1 METNPPNEIKETT
14 EIKKD
19 EQNKLNEDK
28 DKLLIQDKDSIKELI
43 EDNNENRKSQTKE
56 ENSERG
62 SIPGSNGSNSYQ
74 NQDNPLYKNLID
86 SSTDLD
92 KIVPGKDEG
101 RLNSISYGSNEEK
114 ESQRKSD
121 EKDRYSLSNFNFGNL
136 YKDFGRRR
144 TITRAD
150 RKTRFM
156 TIVEEEKDKN
166 MKLKDIINAQLN
178 EIKDNTIAFLL
189 QAAKELEHRYAEYIN
204 NICDYIAENEIKIN
218 KVFQQNN
225 ETGENMLENSEN
237 NITQQIENLLEI
249 HENIF
254 NALEDHASLLE
265 IFLEKIDLIQQ
276 KNPLE
281 YFINTYSSNILNS
294 WFLNKVNFQKL
305 NVSSFES
312 NKDLSELYTKYLIR
326 QKSNTFKN
334 FSITQDKYGN
344 LSSGSDFIR
353 QNLKN
358 LEKLKFYNVKGEE
371 INKIFEKNQKD
382 GKEQD
387 MIASKLKSLSVF
399 DSNFSSTALNK
410 LYTPSLKKLKIK
422 RIILPISLA
431 GFFDSILFKSSF
443 LQNLYLQKCLIDD
456 ESLSQIFTYLSEK
469 PKLLESLQNI
479 SFAGNE
485 ITTVN
490 MKQLIDKKCT
500 FQSLEVLDFS
510 KNSIYEFGMENFR
523 VLQNIKILDL
533 SDNNIISYSLFE
545 NVKNMKK
552 LQCILFLCNNMFLS
566 NNKNYTNS
574 YKKYIYNKLENYNS
588 KIKKINLTFLFDK
601 ISKNN
606 ILSLKLSPMIK
617 ISLIK
622 LNLSYCGLDNELV
635 CKFLNNNFGLLNL
648 KILILSKN
656 FIDLKFFEL
665 IKKIEIPLEKLE
677 CLDLSLND
685 IHSLTYEEY
694 QNVELFVNKHIHLK
708 RIKLQETI
716 FTQDLLVLSQHEPE
730 KFGEINRNL
739 ISKDFKFVVE
749 KDNALLIE
757 PLKDLFYIKDK
768 EI

>member
-86 SSTDLD
+86 STTDLD

-422 RIILPISLA
+422 RIILPLSLS

-443 LQNLYLQKCLIDD
+443 LQNIYLQKCFIDD
-456 ESLSQIFTYLSEK
+456 ESLSQFFNYLSEK
-469 PKLLESLQNI
+469 PKLMESLQNI
-479 SFAGNE
+479 SFSGND
-485 ITTVN
+485 ITSVN
-490 MKQLIDKKCT
+490 MQPLIDKKCN
-500 FQSLEVLDFS
+500 FQNLEVLDFS
-510 KNSIYEFGMENFR
+510 KNNIYEFGIENFR
-523 VLQNIKILDL
+523 LLQNIKILDL
-533 SDNNIISYSLFE
+533 SDNNLTNYSLFE
-545 NVKNMKK
+545 NVKSMKK
-552 LQCILFLCNNMFLS
+552 IKCILFLCNNIFLS
-566 NNKNYTNS
+566 NNKNYTN
-574 YKKYIYNKLENYNS
+574 KYMKYLYEKLENYNS
-588 KIKKINLTFLFDK
+588 KIKKINLTFLYDV
-601 ISKNN
+601 ISKEN
-606 ILSLKLSPMIK
+606 ILRLKLSPMIK

-622 LNLSYCGLDNELV
+622 LNLSYCGIDNELA
-635 CKFLNNNFGLLNL
+635 CKFLNNNFGLLSL
-648 KILILSKN
+648 KVLILSRN

-665 IKKIEIPLEKLE
+665 SKKIEIALEKLE

-694 QNVELFVNKHIHLK
+694 QNIEFFINKHIHMK

-716 FTQDLLVLSQHEPE
+716 FSQNLLVLSQSEPE

-739 ISKDFKFVVE
+739 ISKEFKFVVE

-757 PLKDLFYIKDK
+757 PLKDLFDIKDK

>member
-19 EQNKLNEDK
+19 EQNKSNEDK

-86 SSTDLD
+86 STTDLD

-144 TITRAD
+144 TITRVD
-150 RKTRFM
+150 RKSRFM

-422 RIILPISLA
+422 RIILPLSLA

-456 ESLSQIFTYLSEK
+456 ESLSQLFTYLSEK

-510 KNSIYEFGMENFR
+510 KNSIYEFGIENFR

-574 YKKYIYNKLENYNS
+574 YKKYIFNKLENFNS

>member
-86 SSTDLD
+86 STTDLD

-144 TITRAD
+144 TITRVD
-150 RKTRFM
+150 RKSRFM

-422 RIILPISLA
+422 RIILPLSLT

-510 KNSIYEFGMENFR
+510 KNSIYEFGIENFR

-574 YKKYIYNKLENYNS
+574 YKKYIYNNLENYNS

>member
-86 SSTDLD
+86 STTDLD

-144 TITRAD
+144 TITRVD
-150 RKTRFM
+150 RKSRFM

-166 MKLKDIINAQLN
+166 MKLKNIINAQLN

-189 QAAKELEHRYAEYIN
+189 QTAKELEHRYAEYIN

-422 RIILPISLA
+422 RIILPLSLA

-716 FTQDLLVLSQHEPE
+716 FTQDLLVLSQNEPE

-739 ISKDFKFVVE
+739 ISKGFKFVVE
-749 KDNALLIE
+749 KNNALLIE
-757 PLKDLFYIKDK
+757 SLKDLFYIKDK

>member
-86 SSTDLD
+86 STTDLD

-144 TITRAD
+144 TITRVD
-150 RKTRFM
+150 RKSRFM

-422 RIILPISLA
+422 RIILPLSLA

-574 YKKYIYNKLENYNS
+574 YKKYIFNKLENFNS

>member
-14 EIKKD
+14 ETKKD

-144 TITRAD
+144 TMTRVD
-150 RKTRFM
+150 RKSRFM

-422 RIILPISLA
+422 RIILPLSLA

>member
-305 NVSSFES
+305 NVSSFGS

-422 RIILPISLA
+422 RIILPLSLA

-677 CLDLSLND
+677 CLDLSLYD

>member
-422 RIILPISLA
+422 RIILPLSLA

-456 ESLSQIFTYLSEK
+456 ESLSQLFTYLSEK

>member
-144 TITRAD
+144 TITRAE

-422 RIILPISLA
+422 RIILPLSLA

>member
-1 METNPPNEIKETT
+1 MENNPPNEIKETT
-14 EIKKD
+14 EIQKE
-19 EQNKLNEDK
+19 EQNKLEEEK
-28 DKLLIQDKDSIKELI
+28 DNQQIQDKDSTKEI
-43 EDNNENRKSQTKE
+43 IQENIENRKSEVKD

-62 SIPGSNGSNSYQ
+62 SIPGSIGSNSYQ

-86 SSTDLD
+86 STTDLD

-101 RLNSISYGSNEEK
+101 RLNSISNGSNEEK

-121 EKDRYSLSNFNFGNL
+121 EKDRYSYSNFNFGNL
-136 YKDFGRRR
+136 YKDFGLRR
-144 TITRAD
+144 TITRAE
-150 RKTRFM
+150 RKSRFI

-178 EIKDNTIAFLL
+178 EIKDNTLEFFL
-189 QAAKELEHRYAEYIN
+189 QTAKELEHRYVDYIN
-204 NICDYIAENEIKIN
+204 NICDYIAENEMKIN

-225 ETGENMLENSEN
+225 ESGENMLENIEN
-237 NITQQIENLLEI
+237 NIIQQIENLLEI

-254 NALEDHASLLE
+254 NALEDHSSILK

-281 YFINTYSSNILNS
+281 YFIHTYSSNILNS
-294 WFLNKVNFQKL
+294 WFLNKINFQKL
-305 NVSSFES
+305 NISSFES
-312 NKDLSELYTKYLIR
+312 NKDLSELFTKYLIK

-344 LSSGSDFIR
+344 LSTGSDFIR

-387 MIASKLKSLSVF
+387 MIASKLKSISVF
-399 DSNFSSTALNK
+399 DSNFSSTTLNK

-422 RIILPISLA
+422 RIILPLSLA
-431 GFFDSILFKSSF
+431 EFFDSILYKSSF

-456 ESLSQIFTYLSEK
+456 ESLLQFFTYLSEK

-485 ITTVN
+485 ITAVN

-510 KNSIYEFGMENFR
+510 KNSIYEFGIENFR
-523 VLQNIKILDL
+523 LLQNLKILDL

-545 NVKNMKK
+545 NVKSMKK
-552 LQCILFLCNNMFLS
+552 LKCILFLCNNMFLS

-574 YKKYIYNKLENYNS
+574 YTKYVYDKLENYNS
-588 KIKKINLTFLFDK
+588 KIKKINLTFLFDR
-601 ISKNN
+601 ISKSN

-648 KILILSKN
+648 RILILCRN
-656 FIDLKFFEL
+656 FIDLKFFDL
-665 IKKIEIPLEKLE
+665 IKKIEISLEKLE

-694 QNVELFVNKHIHLK
+694 QNIELFVNKHIHLK

-716 FTQDLLVLSQHEPE
+716 FSQDLLVLSEHEPE

-757 PLKDLFYIKDK
+757 PLRDLFYIKDK

>member
-144 TITRAD
+144 TITRVD
-150 RKTRFM
+150 RKSRFM

-422 RIILPISLA
+422 RIILPLSLA

-588 KIKKINLTFLFDK
+588 KIKKINLAFLFDK

>member
-86 SSTDLD
+86 STTDLD

-358 LEKLKFYNVKGEE
+358 LEKLKFYTVKGEE
-371 INKIFEKNQKD
+371 INKIFEKNKKE

-387 MIASKLKSLSVF
+387 VIATKLKSLSVVN
-399 DSNFSSTALNK
+399 SNFSSTTLNQ
-410 LYTPSLKKLKIK
+410 LYTPSLKKLKMK
-422 RIILPISLA
+422 RIILPLSLS

-443 LQNLYLQKCLIDD
+443 LQNIYLQKCFIDD
-456 ESLSQIFTYLSEK
+456 ESLSQFFNYLSEK
-469 PKLLESLQNI
+469 PKLMESLQNI
-479 SFAGNE
+479 SFSGND
-485 ITTVN
+485 ITSVN
-490 MKQLIDKKCT
+490 MQPLIDKKCN
-500 FQSLEVLDFS
+500 FQNLEVLDFS
-510 KNSIYEFGMENFR
+510 KNNIYEFGIENFR
-523 VLQNIKILDL
+523 LLQNIKILDL
-533 SDNNIISYSLFE
+533 SDNNLTNYSLFE
-545 NVKNMKK
+545 NVKSMKK
-552 LQCILFLCNNMFLS
+552 IKCILFLCNNIFLS
-566 NNKNYTNS
+566 NNKNYTN
-574 YKKYIYNKLENYNS
+574 KYMKYLYEKLENYNS
-588 KIKKINLTFLFDK
+588 KIKKINLTFLYDV
-601 ISKNN
+601 ISKEN
-606 ILSLKLSPMIK
+606 ILRLKLSPMIK

-622 LNLSYCGLDNELV
+622 LNLSYCGIDNELA
-635 CKFLNNNFGLLNL
+635 CKFLNNNFGLLSL
-648 KILILSKN
+648 KVLILSRN

-665 IKKIEIPLEKLE
+665 SKKIEIALEKLE

-694 QNVELFVNKHIHLK
+694 QNIEFFINKHIHMK

-716 FTQDLLVLSQHEPE
+716 FSQNLLVLSQSEPE

-739 ISKDFKFVVE
+739 ISKEFKFVVE

-757 PLKDLFYIKDK
+757 PLKDLFDIKDK

>member
-19 EQNKLNEDK
+19 EQNKSNEDK

-86 SSTDLD
+86 STTDLD

>member
-19 EQNKLNEDK
+19 EQNKSNQDK

-144 TITRAD
+144 AITRAD

-422 RIILPISLA
+422 RIILPLSLA

>member
-86 SSTDLD
+86 STTDLD

-144 TITRAD
+144 TITRVD
-150 RKTRFM
+150 RKSRFM

-422 RIILPISLA
+422 RIILPLSLT

-574 YKKYIYNKLENYNS
+574 YKKYIYNNLENYNS

>member
-144 TITRAD
+144 TMTRVD
-150 RKTRFM
+150 RKSRFM

-410 LYTPSLKKLKIK
+410 LYTPSLKKLKVK
-422 RIILPISLA
+422 RIILPLSLA

-574 YKKYIYNKLENYNS
+574 YKKYIYNKLKNYNS

>member
-86 SSTDLD
+86 STTDLD

-144 TITRAD
+144 TITRVD
-150 RKTRFM
+150 RKSRFM

-189 QAAKELEHRYAEYIN
+189 QTAKELEHRYAEYIN

-422 RIILPISLA
+422 RIILPLSLS

-510 KNSIYEFGMENFR
+510 KNSIYEFGIENFR

-574 YKKYIYNKLENYNS
+574 YKKYIYNNLENYNS

>member
-144 TITRAD
+144 TMTRVD
-150 RKTRFM
+150 RKSRFM

-422 RIILPISLA
+422 RIILPLSLA

-510 KNSIYEFGMENFR
+510 KNSIYEFGIENFR

-574 YKKYIYNKLENYNS
+574 YKKYIFNKLENYNS

>member
-19 EQNKLNEDK
+19 EQNKSNEDK

-144 TITRAD
+144 TMTRVD
-150 RKTRFM
+150 RKSRFM

-387 MIASKLKSLSVF
+387 MIASKLKSLSIF

-422 RIILPISLA
+422 RIILPLSLA

>member
-144 TITRAD
+144 TMTRVD
-150 RKTRFM
+150 RKSRFM

-387 MIASKLKSLSVF
+387 MIASKLKSLSIF

-422 RIILPISLA
+422 RIILPLSLA

-510 KNSIYEFGMENFR
+510 KNSIYEFGIENFR

>member
-1 METNPPNEIKETT
+1 METNPQNEIKETT

-422 RIILPISLA
+422 RIILPLSLA

>member
-144 TITRAD
+144 TMTRVD
-150 RKTRFM
+150 RKSRFM

-422 RIILPISLA
+422 RIILPLSLA

-456 ESLSQIFTYLSEK
+456 ESLSQLFTYLSEK

-510 KNSIYEFGMENFR
+510 KNSIYEFGIENFR
-523 VLQNIKILDL
+523 LLQNIKILDL
-533 SDNNIISYSLFE
+533 SDNNLTNYSLFE
-545 NVKNMKK
+545 NVKSMKK
-552 LQCILFLCNNMFLS
+552 IKCILFLCNNIFLS
-566 NNKNYTNS
+566 NNKNYTN
-574 YKKYIYNKLENYNS
+574 KYMKYLYEKLENYNS
-588 KIKKINLTFLFDK
+588 KIKKINLTFLYDV
-601 ISKNN
+601 ISKEN
-606 ILSLKLSPMIK
+606 ILRLKLSPMIK

-622 LNLSYCGLDNELV
+622 LNLSYCGIDNELA
-635 CKFLNNNFGLLNL
+635 CKFLNNNFGLLSL
-648 KILILSKN
+648 KVLILSRN

-665 IKKIEIPLEKLE
+665 SKKIEIALEKLE

-694 QNVELFVNKHIHLK
+694 QNIEFFINKHIHMK

-716 FTQDLLVLSQHEPE
+716 FSQNLLVLSQSEPE

-739 ISKDFKFVVE
+739 ISKEFKFVVE

-757 PLKDLFYIKDK
+757 PLKDLFDIKDK

>member
-1 METNPPNEIKETT
+1 
-14 EIKKD
+14 
-19 EQNKLNEDK
+19 
-28 DKLLIQDKDSIKELI
+28 
-43 EDNNENRKSQTKE
+43 
-56 ENSERG
+56 
-62 SIPGSNGSNSYQ
+62 
-74 NQDNPLYKNLID
+74 
-86 SSTDLD
+86 
-92 KIVPGKDEG
+92 
-101 RLNSISYGSNEEK
+101 
-114 ESQRKSD
+114 
-121 EKDRYSLSNFNFGNL
+121 
-136 YKDFGRRR
+136 
-144 TITRAD
+144 
-150 RKTRFM
+150 
-156 TIVEEEKDKN
+156 
-166 MKLKDIINAQLN
+166 
-178 EIKDNTIAFLL
+178 
-189 QAAKELEHRYAEYIN
+189 
-204 NICDYIAENEIKIN
+204 
-218 KVFQQNN
+218 
-225 ETGENMLENSEN
+225 
-237 NITQQIENLLEI
+237 
-249 HENIF
+249 
-254 NALEDHASLLE
+254 
-265 IFLEKIDLIQQ
+265 
-276 KNPLE
+276 
-281 YFINTYSSNILNS
+281 
-294 WFLNKVNFQKL
+294 LNKINFQKL
-305 NVSSFES
+305 NISSFES
-312 NKDLSELYTKYLIR
+312 NKDLSELFTKYLIK

-344 LSSGSDFIR
+344 LSTGSDFIR

-387 MIASKLKSLSVF
+387 MIASKLKSISVF
-399 DSNFSSTALNK
+399 DSNFSSTTLNK

-422 RIILPISLA
+422 RIILPLSLA
-431 GFFDSILFKSSF
+431 EFFDSILYKSSF

-456 ESLSQIFTYLSEK
+456 ESLLQFFTYLSEK

-485 ITTVN
+485 ITAVN

-510 KNSIYEFGMENFR
+510 KNSIYEFGIENFR
-523 VLQNIKILDL
+523 LLQNLKILDL

-545 NVKNMKK
+545 NVKSMKK
-552 LQCILFLCNNMFLS
+552 LKCILFLCNNMFLS

-574 YKKYIYNKLENYNS
+574 YTKYIYDKLENYNS
-588 KIKKINLTFLFDK
+588 KIKEINLTFLFDR

-648 KILILSKN
+648 RILILCRN
-656 FIDLKFFEL
+656 FIDLKFFDL
-665 IKKIEIPLEKLE
+665 IKKIEISLEKLE

-694 QNVELFVNKHIHLK
+694 QNIELFVNKHIHLK

-716 FTQDLLVLSQHEPE
+716 FSQDLLVLSQNEPE

-757 PLKDLFYIKDK
+757 PLRDLFYIKDK

>member
-1 METNPPNEIKETT
+1 
-14 EIKKD
+14 
-19 EQNKLNEDK
+19 
-28 DKLLIQDKDSIKELI
+28 
-43 EDNNENRKSQTKE
+43 
-56 ENSERG
+56 
-62 SIPGSNGSNSYQ
+62 
-74 NQDNPLYKNLID
+74 
-86 SSTDLD
+86 
-92 KIVPGKDEG
+92 
-101 RLNSISYGSNEEK
+101 
-114 ESQRKSD
+114 
-121 EKDRYSLSNFNFGNL
+121 
-136 YKDFGRRR
+136 
-144 TITRAD
+144 
-150 RKTRFM
+150 
-156 TIVEEEKDKN
+156 
-166 MKLKDIINAQLN
+166 
-178 EIKDNTIAFLL
+178 
-189 QAAKELEHRYAEYIN
+189 
-204 NICDYIAENEIKIN
+204 
-218 KVFQQNN
+218 
-225 ETGENMLENSEN
+225 
-237 NITQQIENLLEI
+237 
-249 HENIF
+249 
-254 NALEDHASLLE
+254 
-265 IFLEKIDLIQQ
+265 
-276 KNPLE
+276 
-281 YFINTYSSNILNS
+281 
-294 WFLNKVNFQKL
+294 
-305 NVSSFES
+305 
-312 NKDLSELYTKYLIR
+312 
-326 QKSNTFKN
+326 
-334 FSITQDKYGN
+334 
-344 LSSGSDFIR
+344 
-353 QNLKN
+353 
-358 LEKLKFYNVKGEE
+358 
-371 INKIFEKNQKD
+371 
-382 GKEQD
+382 
-387 MIASKLKSLSVF
+387 
-399 DSNFSSTALNK
+399 
-410 LYTPSLKKLKIK
+410 
-422 RIILPISLA
+422 
-431 GFFDSILFKSSF
+431 
-443 LQNLYLQKCLIDD
+443 
-456 ESLSQIFTYLSEK
+456 
-469 PKLLESLQNI
+469 
-479 SFAGNE
+479 
-485 ITTVN
+485 
-490 MKQLIDKKCT
+490 
-500 FQSLEVLDFS
+500 
-510 KNSIYEFGMENFR
+510 MENFR

>member
-19 EQNKLNEDK
+19 EQNKSNEDK

-144 TITRAD
+144 TMTRVD
-150 RKTRFM
+150 RKSRFM

-422 RIILPISLA
+422 RIILPLSLA

-456 ESLSQIFTYLSEK
+456 ESLSQLFTYLSEK

>member
-28 DKLLIQDKDSIKELI
+28 DKLLIQDKDSIKGLI

-86 SSTDLD
+86 STTDLD

-121 EKDRYSLSNFNFGNL
+121 ERDRYSLSNFNFGNL

-150 RKTRFM
+150 RKSRFM

-422 RIILPISLA
+422 RIILPLSLA

>member
-1 METNPPNEIKETT
+1 METNPPNDIKETT
-14 EIKKD
+14 EMKKD

-144 TITRAD
+144 TMTRVD
-150 RKTRFM
+150 RKSRFM

-422 RIILPISLA
+422 RIILPLSLA

>member
-28 DKLLIQDKDSIKELI
+28 DKLLIQDKDSIKELT

-86 SSTDLD
+86 STTDLD

-121 EKDRYSLSNFNFGNL
+121 ERDRYSLSNFNFGNL

-144 TITRAD
+144 TITRVD
-150 RKTRFM
+150 RKSRFM

-422 RIILPISLA
+422 RIILPLSLA

>member
-86 SSTDLD
+86 STTDLD

-144 TITRAD
+144 TMTRVD
-150 RKTRFM
+150 RKSRFM

-422 RIILPISLA
+422 RIILPLSLA

-490 MKQLIDKKCT
+490 MKQLIDKRCT

-648 KILILSKN
+648 KTLILSKN

>member
-86 SSTDLD
+86 STTDLD

-189 QAAKELEHRYAEYIN
+189 QAAKELEHSYAEYIN

-422 RIILPISLA
+422 RIILPLSLA

>member
-14 EIKKD
+14 ETKKD

-86 SSTDLD
+86 STTDLD

-144 TITRAD
+144 TITRVD
-150 RKTRFM
+150 RKSRFM

-189 QAAKELEHRYAEYIN
+189 QAAKELEHRYAEYTN

-422 RIILPISLA
+422 RIILPLSLA

>member
-19 EQNKLNEDK
+19 EQNKSNEDK

-422 RIILPISLA
+422 RIILPLSLA

-456 ESLSQIFTYLSEK
+456 ESLSQLFTYLSEK

>member
-14 EIKKD
+14 ETKKD

-86 SSTDLD
+86 STTDLD

-422 RIILPISLA
+422 RIILPLSLA